1 MKASDLTAERPAP
14 HLALAPKVRKRTISR
29 TPSTRAAEQ
38 MGARIRAARQ
48 ELGVTLATLAGS
60 DFSRAFINQI
70 ELGRARPS
78 MRTLQV
84 IAERLQRPVEYF
96 LQDPEVSPTA
106 LEFALTESET
116 RIRQGDLAR
125 AESLMTG
132 LLSRSHI
139 SADVRMRAQLIL
151 AEVRLRLGQLDIALP
166 LLHEA
171 RCSAETRKAMAIA
184 VEIYDRIGSAHY
196 LLRQIG
202 EASRWFEKALST
214 YESAKVIEPL
224 LKARILG
231 HRANLHYLAGQPQDA
246 IQAYQSA
253 IAAAEGVLDMQGM
266 AGIYEGLAMSY
277 QHVGQGERALNY
289 AQRSLRLFESLQDV
303 RMSAQLR
310 NNMAEILL
318 EQGQAAEA
326 ERLFI
331 EGAEQLQQVGDRDAR
346 PHLLAGAAEAALVQG
361 KLEQARTRI
370 EAALAAAEQSHDSL
384 GRMAAE
390 RVSGRVAHALGYDV
404 ESRIHFERA
413 VQLGA
418 TVDSVV
424 AASRVAYDYARM
436 LEECGEHQEA
446 SLQYRRAY
454 ERRSSSSDPEAV
466 TAR

>member
-1 MKASDLTAERPAP
+1 MKATDLTLQRAASG
-14 HLALAPKVRKRTISR
+14 LTVAPKVRKRTVR
-29 TPSTRAAEQ
+29 TPSTQAAEQ
-38 MGARIRAARQ
+38 MGIRIRAARL

-60 DFSRAFINQI
+60 DLSRAFVNQI

-78 MRTLQV
+78 MRTLQM

-96 LQDPEVSPTA
+96 LQDPEVSATA
-106 LEFALTESET
+106 LELALTESET

-132 LLSRSHI
+132 LVSRSNI
-139 SADVRMRAQLIL
+139 PADVRMRAQLIL
-151 AEVRLRLGQLDIALP
+151 AEVRLRLGQVEVALP

-171 RCSAETRKAMAIA
+171 RCSAETRKALAIT

-196 LLRQIG
+196 LLRQMS

-214 YESAKVIEPL
+214 YVSAKVIEPL

-231 HRANLHYLAGQPQDA
+231 HRANMHYVAGQPQDA
-246 IQAYQSA
+246 VQAYQAA
-253 IAAAEGVLDMQGM
+253 IAAAEGVLDMQGL

-277 QHVGQGERALNY
+277 QQAGQGERALNY

-318 EQGQAAEA
+318 EQGQTAEA

-331 EGAEQLQQVGDRDAR
+331 EGAGQLQQVGDRDAR
-346 PHLLAGAAEAALVQG
+346 PHLLAGAAEAALAQG
-361 KLEQARTRI
+361 KLDEARARI
-370 EAALAAAEQSHDSL
+370 EAALAAAEQSNDPLS
-384 GRMAAE
+384 RMVAE
-390 RVSGRVAHALGYDV
+390 RVSGRVAHALGYEA

-413 VQLGA
+413 LQLA
-418 TVDSVV
+418 ASADSVV
-424 AASRVAYDYARM
+424 ASSRVAYDYARM

-446 SLQYRRAY
+446 SLHYRQAY
-454 ERRSSSSDPEAV
+454 ERRSS
-466 TAR
+466 